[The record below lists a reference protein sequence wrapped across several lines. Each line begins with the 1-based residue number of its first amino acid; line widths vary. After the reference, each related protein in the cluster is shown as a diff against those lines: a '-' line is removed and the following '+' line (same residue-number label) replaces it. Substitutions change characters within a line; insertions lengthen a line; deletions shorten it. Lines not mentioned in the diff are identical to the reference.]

1 MDPISSLLRQ
11 EATAHPEGTSL
22 ARLLELLGPRGPAAL
37 MLILPLPFAVPIQIP
52 GMSIPFGLLLIV
64 VGIQFGWR
72 EQLWCPGFVGRLQIK
87 AKNLQALAGFTDK
100 ATAWLQRVFRR
111 RWEPLVQDR
120 WAHRVTGLC
129 VVCGASVMI
138 LPIPIPGCNM
148 LVAIPLVIMG
158 LAMLSQ
164 DGLLLVVGWV
174 LTLTGF
180 VAGVCLFGFALREL
194 KLAL

>member
-1 MDPISSLLRQ
+1 M
-11 EATAHPEGTSL
+11 